1 MKKYMVLNYGFEE
14 PTPEVAQAWMAWFAG
29 VGDRMVDSGNPFRM
43 GREVTNTGSRELPR
57 ESTSITGYCIV
68 NAESIDDAQKLLEGC
83 PIIHSVRI
91 YEAAS
96 M

>member
-1 MKKYMVLNYGFEE
+1 MKKYMFLNYGFED
-14 PTPEVAQAWMAWFAG
+14 PTPEVVQAWMDWFTA
-29 VGDRMVDSGNPFRM
+29 VGDSMVDSGNPFRM
-43 GREVTNTGSRELPR
+43 GREVTTTGSRDLPR
-57 ESTSITGYCIV
+57 EPTSITGYCIV
-68 NAESIDDAQKLLEGC
+68 NADSIDEAQRLLEGC

>member
-1 MKKYMVLNYGFEE
+1 MKKFMFLNYGFEE
-14 PTPEVAQAWMAWFAG
+14 PTPEVITAWREWFAS
-29 VGDRMVDSGNPFRM
+29 VGDRIVDSGNPFSA
-43 GREVTNTGSRELPR
+43 GREVTKTDVRDLPR
-57 ESTSITGYCIV
+57 EAESLTGYCIV
-68 NAESIDDAQKLLEGC
+68 NAEDMDEAQRLLHGC

>member
-1 MKKYMVLNYGFEE
+1 MKKYMFLNYGFED
-14 PTPEVAQAWMAWFAG
+14 PTPEVVEAWMEWFAS
-29 VGDRMVDSGNPFRM
+29 VGDRMVDSGNPFSF
-43 GREVTNTGSRELPR
+43 GREVTSSGSRDLLR
-57 ESTSITGYCIV
+57 DSTAITGYCIV
-68 NAESIDDAQKLLEGC
+68 NAESIDDAERLLEGC

>member
-1 MKKYMVLNYGFEE
+1 MKKYMFLNYGFEE
-14 PTPEVAQAWMAWFAG
+14 PTPEVVQAWMAWFAG
-29 VGDRMVDSGNPFRM
+29 VGDRMVDSGNPFSA
-43 GREVTNTGSRELPR
+43 GREVTGSGGRDLPR
-57 ESTSITGYCIV
+57 EADSITGYCIV
-68 NAESIDDAQKLLEGC
+68 NAQSIDDAEKLLEGC